1 MATDT
6 KPKPAGLGVRM
17 VLGALGGMGAAC
29 VCHPLDVIRVQMQI
43 DGVSGGARAYSG
55 PLDAA
60 SKIYA
65 RKGIVAGLYPGIDAA
80 FLRQWTYGAC
90 RVGIYAFLLDKA
102 QQGKEKGTAIPFSQ
116 KLLMGSTA
124 GAIGSFVGVPAE
136 LALVR
141 MSADSKLPPAEQRH
155 YRHVGDCIMRTA
167 REEGATALWK
177 GGTPT
182 IIRATLLSSAVLGC
196 YSEVKEQLHTK
207 LPTVFPDKNGIP
219 LMFTG
224 TVFASFVANGVSNP
238 FDVVKS
244 RVQNMPRPQPGQQPQ
259 YAGMADC
266 FVKSVKGEG
275 PMVLMRGFVP
285 AFLKL
290 APYTTISLILTDNL
304 ARTLGYSTM

>member
-90 RVGIYAFLLDKA
+90 R
-102 QQGKEKGTAIPFSQ
+102 
-116 KLLMGSTA
+116 A
-124 GAIGSFVGVPAE
+124 GPQTQSSRPPS
-136 LALVR
+136 
-141 MSADSKLPPAEQRH
+141 SATT
-155 YRHVGDCIMRTA
+155 G
-167 REEGATALWK
+167 

-304 ARTLGYSTM
+304 ARTLG